1 MSEIGGPLFSSPLCP
16 GLGGSQIHDAG
27 PESRDSAL
35 TGERF
40 RGLELKQSVSG
51 WEAEELPINVH
62 DKNNLLDW
70 VPGEVGRGGLVGK
83 RRERYFLCGWICVCV
98 CVIQSKKMPESD
110 YPNLTV

>member
-70 VPGEVGRGGLVGK
+70 VPGEVGGAGGEKEGK
-83 RRERYFLCGWICVCV
+83 IFPVWVDLCVCV
-98 CVIQSKKMPESD
+98 CDTIKENARK
-110 YPNLTV
+110 